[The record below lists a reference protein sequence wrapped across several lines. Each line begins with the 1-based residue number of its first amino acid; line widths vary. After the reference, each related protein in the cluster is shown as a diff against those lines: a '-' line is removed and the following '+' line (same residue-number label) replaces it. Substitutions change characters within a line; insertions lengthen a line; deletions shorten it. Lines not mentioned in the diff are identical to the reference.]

1 MKVGV
6 NTVKRGWILEV
17 NGSLMEVITFYS
29 TQPGKGGSFSQ
40 IKLKNLDTGSI
51 FEKRFRSAESVE
63 RIVLDDRKVQY
74 LYNDGSD
81 YHFMDNTSYDQFI
94 LRKDIL
100 GDHINFL
107 KENMDVVVRFNG
119 EQPLTVELPPSIVL
133 EITYTEPGVK
143 GNTVSGGATKKAT
156 LETDFEINVPLFLT
170 IGDFVKVDTRT
181 GDYIERAKV

>member
-17 NGSLMEVITFYS
+17 NKNLMEVINFYS
-29 TQPGKGGSFSQ
+29 TQPGKGGAFSQ
-40 IKLKNLDTGSI
+40 IKLKNLNSGAI
-51 FEKRFRSAESVE
+51 FEKRFRSSESVE
-63 RIVLDDRKVQY
+63 RVVLDDRKVQY

-81 YHFMDNTSYDQFI
+81 YHFMDNESYEQFI

-107 KENMDVVVRFNG
+107 KDNMNIVVRFHG

-156 LETDFEINVPLFLT
+156 LETDFEINVPLFMS
-170 IGDFVKVDTRT
+170 IGDLVKVDTRS
-181 GDYIERAKV
+181 GEYIERAKA